1 MVSTPFLHLFCFFGV
16 LLMVRVRGPNLGPL
30 VGCCCLLRIC
40 FRSSWVVLLLLLL
53 GVLFFLCRCSPC
65 SLLPVPP
72 LVAWRTPLGFCSPG
86 GSSMCKL
93 LVVLVFLLV
102 QASMV
107 LGCLGTVLLVLL
119 LRILLVVVLSFACF
133 LRVKCLGFGWLH
145 PCWLPPSC
153 LPPLYPAAAFLVA
166 FFRFFR

>member
-1 MVSTPFLHLFCFFGV
+1 MVSTPFLHLFSFFGV
-16 LLMVRVRGPNLGPL
+16 LLLVRVRGPNLGPL
-30 VGCCCLLRIC
+30 VGCCCLLRTC
-40 FRSSWVVLLLLLL
+40 LRSSQVVLLLLLL
-53 GVLFFLCRCSPC
+53 GILFFQCRCSPC
-65 SLLPVPP
+65 SLLPIPLLVVLGTPP
-72 LVAWRTPLGFCSPG
+72 VFCSPG
-86 GSSMCKL
+86 GSSMCRL

-119 LRILLVVVLSFACF
+119 LRILLVVVWSFACF